1 MKKLTSILTA
11 ILIITLAL
19 TGCENKQDNDTP
31 QEPEKAPVTALDNIK
46 KAGEISI
53 ATNPDYPPFETID
66 DQGNVVGFDIDLSAA
81 VAKELGVTPKFVK
94 MSFDTI
100 ITSVKNGQTDIGVS
114 AFSITE
120 ERKQS
125 IDFSDPYYSSS
136 QVIMV
141 LEGSGITSKDDLSG
155 KTIAVELS
163 TTGAEAAR
171 TIQDAEVKAV
181 DDYNVATMMLK
192 NGSAHAVVLDAPIAA
207 EYVSR
212 YNFVV
217 LETPLA
223 FEETAMV
230 IKKGNTALKEAID
243 NALKKIKADGRYDE
257 LKKKWNIK

>member
-1 MKKLTSILTA
+1 MKKLTSILAA
-11 ILIITLAL
+11 ILIISLAL
-19 TGCENKQDNDTP
+19 TGCENKQETTQT
-31 QEPEKAPVTALDNIK
+31 QEPEKAPVTALDKIK
-46 KAGEISI
+46 EVGEISI

-66 DQGNVVGFDIDLSAA
+66 DQGNVIGFDIDLSTA
-81 VAKELGVTPKFVK
+81 VAKELGVAPKFVK

-100 ITSVKNGQTDIGVS
+100 ITAVKNGQADIGVS

-125 IDFSDPYYSSS
+125 IDFSNPYYSSS

-141 LEGSGITSKDDLSG
+141 LKDSGFTGKDDLAG

-163 TTGAEAAR
+163 TTGADAAK
-171 TIQDAEVKAV
+171 TIEDAQVKAV

-212 YNFVV
+212 YDFAV
-217 LETPLA
+217 LDTPLT

-243 NALKKIKADGRYDE
+243 NALEKIKADGRYDE

>member
-1 MKKLTSILTA
+1 MKRLTSILAA
-11 ILIITLAL
+11 ILIMGLMF
-19 TGCENKQDNDTP
+19 TGCENKQEADQG
-31 QEPEKAPVTALDNIK
+31 QEAEKAPVTALEQIK

-66 DQGNVVGFDIDLSAA
+66 DEGNVIGFDIDLSTA
-81 VAKELGVTPKFVK
+81 VAEELGVSPKFVK

-100 ITSVKNGQTDIGVS
+100 ITAVKNGQADLGVS

-141 LEGSGITSKDDLSG
+141 LENSGLTAKEDLAG
-155 KTIAVELS
+155 KVIAVELS
-163 TTGAEAAR
+163 TTGADAAK
-171 TIQDAEVKAV
+171 TIEDAQVKAV

-212 YNFVV
+212 YNFIV
-217 LETPLA
+217 LETPLT

-230 IKKGNTALKEAID
+230 IKKGNNDLKAAVDKALE
-243 NALKKIKADGRYDE
+243 KIKADGKYDE